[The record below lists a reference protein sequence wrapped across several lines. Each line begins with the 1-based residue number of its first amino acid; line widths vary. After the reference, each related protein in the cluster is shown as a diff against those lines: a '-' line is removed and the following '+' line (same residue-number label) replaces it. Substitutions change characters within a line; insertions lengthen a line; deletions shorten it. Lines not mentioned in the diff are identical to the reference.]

1 MPVYLYAVVRPGTEP
16 PAAANVVEPSTGR
29 PRVIEADAVGAL
41 VADISASRI
50 AMTSHNVRAHQ
61 EIVDVA
67 AEDGTLLPVQF
78 GIVFDSERAI
88 IDQLLGPR
96 AVELS
101 DMLDA
106 LEGRVEL
113 RVTLTYEGDA
123 ALRQLVEGDPQV
135 RRLAR
140 RVKARTAAAG
150 YYDRIALGEMVMHQ
164 AAALQQRD
172 LEVLSRR
179 LGRLSE
185 GQRLLDQ
192 AVGSSARLAFLVER
206 TLLGEFE
213 EELDGFARE
222 QGERLSVEMV
232 GPLVPW
238 DFTVPV
244 SAGTGDRGARD
255 DLLAGAAGGPAW
267 GS

>member
-16 PAAANVVEPSTGR
+16 PVAANLVEPSTGGL
-29 PRVIEADAVGAL
+29 RVIGDDAVGAL
-41 VADISASRI
+41 VAGMSASRI

-61 EIVDVA
+61 EVVDMA
-67 AEDGTLLPVQF
+67 AEGRTLLPVQF
-78 GIVFDSERAI
+78 GIVFDSEQAI
-88 IDQLLGPR
+88 IDELLVPR
-96 AVELS
+96 AAELRH
-101 DMLDA
+101 MLDA

-123 ALRQLVEGDPQV
+123 ALRQMVEGDPRV

-140 RVKARTAAAG
+140 RVKAKPAAAG
-150 YYDRIALGEMVMHQ
+150 YYDRIALGEMVMQH

-172 LEVLSRR
+172 LEVLSAR

-185 GQRLLDQ
+185 GLLLLDQ
-192 AVGSSARLAFLVER
+192 AAGISARLAFLVER
-206 TLLGEFE
+206 TRLDAFE
-213 EELDGFARE
+213 GELDGFARE
-222 QGERLSVEMV
+222 QGERVSVEMV

-244 SAGTGDRGARD
+244 SAGSGEPG
-255 DLLAGAAGGPAW
+255 LLAGTAGGPGW